1 MRSYTFQIC
10 QAKLSLSVDLPLVTD
25 AVMER
30 FVCRDR
36 DPDLL
41 VDCRA
46 VPEVS
51 EPDGEP
57 RLREPERQIWQKGPS
72 VTRCRMVHT
81 GVQPYARLDYDLT
94 RPEKAAL
101 MVREAD
107 WRWATDYLRLW
118 SVLSL
123 PQLLLPFRTLIIHAS
138 YIGWDEKGILFTAPS
153 GTGKSTQ
160 AELWRRHR
168 GAEVLNGDKAGVRL
182 EGTPMAHGVPFS
194 GTSGICRNV
203 SQPLKAVV
211 VLSQAPENTIR
222 RLPPSQAVAALCP
235 NVFVDSVVRE
245 EWQMA
250 LNLLL
255 DLTASVPVYALA
267 CTPDERA
274 VETLERAMAQDA

>member
-107 WRWATDYLRLW
+107 
-118 SVLSL
+118 
-123 PQLLLPFRTLIIHAS
+123 
-138 YIGWDEKGILFTAPS
+138 
-153 GTGKSTQ
+153 
-160 AELWRRHR
+160 
-168 GAEVLNGDKAGVRL
+168 
-182 EGTPMAHGVPFS
+182 
-194 GTSGICRNV
+194 
-203 SQPLKAVV
+203 
-211 VLSQAPENTIR
+211 
-222 RLPPSQAVAALCP
+222 
-235 NVFVDSVVRE
+235 
-245 EWQMA
+245 
-250 LNLLL
+250 
-255 DLTASVPVYALA
+255 
-267 CTPDERA
+267 
-274 VETLERAMAQDA
+274 